1 MDDARVAIVT
11 GGAQGIGEAIAI
23 KLASDGCSVVIADL
37 DSKLGEAAVS
47 RVAQASSL
55 PTQAGSLC
63 HAFHKCDISD
73 ESEVHELFEWVLAT
87 YGRIDVVV
95 NNAGIIRD
103 HMIWK
108 MTSEEFDAVIRVNL
122 RGTWLMCREA
132 AIVMKGQKSGA
143 IINITSR
150 AWLGNLGQTNYS
162 ASKAGIV
169 GLTRSL
175 ALELGPHNVRVNA
188 VAPGLIDTPLAR
200 ALPPEVQQKLINA
213 QPTRSMGQPEDV
225 AEVVAFLASEK
236 CQFMTGQ
243 VLYVDGGKSIGAGI

>member
-1 MDDARVAIVT
+1 MADHARIAIVT
-11 GGAQGIGEAIAI
+11 GGAQGIGEAIAQR
-23 KLASDGCSVVIADL
+23 LASQGCFVIIVDL
-37 DSKLGEAAVS
+37 AAELGDAAVEGIG
-47 RVAQASSL
+47 RDR
-55 PTQAGSLC
+55 TT
-63 HAFHKCDISD
+63 FHRCDISD
-73 ESEVHELFEWVLAT
+73 ADDVRQLFEWVRAT
-87 YGRIDVVV
+87 YGHIDVLV
-95 NNAGIIRD
+95 NNAGVIRD

-108 MTSEEFDAVIRVNL
+108 MTPEEFDLVIRVNL
-122 RGTWLMCREA
+122 RGTWLMCRQA
-132 AIVMKGQKSGA
+132 AMVMKERKTGA
-143 IINITSR
+143 IINISSR

-175 ALELGPHNVRVNA
+175 ALELGPHMVRVNA

-225 AEVVAFLASEK
+225 AEVVAFLASDE
-236 CQFMTGQ
+236 CRFMTGQ

>member
-1 MDDARVAIVT
+1 MKVAIVT

-23 KLASDGCSVVIADL
+23 RLASEGCFVVLADL
-37 DSKLGEAAVS
+37 NPELGEAAAT
-47 RVAQASSL
+47 RIGQDRA
-55 PTQAGSLC
+55 
-63 HAFHKCDISD
+63 AFHRCDISD
-73 ESEVHELFEWVLAT
+73 ETEVRQLFEYVLKT
-87 YGRIDVVV
+87 HGKIDVVV

-108 MTSEEFDAVIRVNL
+108 MTAEEFDTVIRVNL

-132 AIVMKGQKSGA
+132 AIVMKESKTGA

-150 AWLGNLGQTNYS
+150 AWLGNPGQTNYA

-200 ALPPEVQQKLINA
+200 ALPAEVQQKLINA

-225 AEVVAFLASEK
+225 AEVVAFLASDR
-236 CQFMTGQ
+236 CRFMTGQ
-243 VLYVDGGKSIGAGI
+243 VLYVDGGKSIGAGL

>member
-1 MDDARVAIVT
+1 VPDPAKIAIVT
-11 GGAQGIGEAIAI
+11 GGAQGIGFAIAR
-23 KLASDGCSVVIADL
+23 KLAAEGCFVVIVDL
-37 DSKLGEAAVS
+37 DPKLGEAATAKLGDG
-47 RVAQASSL
+47 RAIFYQ
-55 PTQAGSLC
+55 
-63 HAFHKCDISD
+63 CDISD
-73 ESEVHELFEWVLAT
+73 EAQVRQLFEHVVKN
-87 YGRIDVVV
+87 YGRIHIVI

-132 AIVMKGQKSGA
+132 AVAMKQQKSGA
-143 IINITSR
+143 IVNITSR
-150 AWLGNLGQTNYS
+150 AWLGNAGQTNYS

-200 ALPPEVQQKLINA
+200 GLPPDVQEKLINA
-213 QPTRSMGQPEDV
+213 QPTRSMGKPEDV
-225 AEVVAFLASEK
+225 AEAVAFLASDR
-236 CQFMTGQ
+236 CRFMTGQ

>member
-1 MDDARVAIVT
+1 MVAETAKVAIVT
-11 GGAQGIGEAIAI
+11 GGAQGIGEAIAHR
-23 KLASDGCSVVIADL
+23 LAEDGCVVIIVDL
-37 DSKLGEAAVS
+37 NRELGEAAADRVS
-47 RVAQASSL
+47 LERAV
-55 PTQAGSLC
+55 
-63 HAFHKCDISD
+63 FHRCDIAD
-73 ESEVHELFEWVLAT
+73 ETEVHRLFEHLLEI
-87 YGRIDVVV
+87 YGHIDVVV

-103 HMIWK
+103 HIIWK
-108 MTSEEFDAVIRVNL
+108 MTPEEFDAVIRVNL

-132 AIVMKGQKSGA
+132 AIAMKEKKSGA

-150 AWLGNLGQTNYS
+150 AWLGNPGQTNYA

-200 ALPPEVQQKLINA
+200 KLPADVQQKLIDA
-213 QPTRSMGQPEDV
+213 QPTRAMGKPQDV
-225 AEVVAFLASEK
+225 AEAVAFLASDH

-243 VLYVDGGKSIGAGI
+243 VLYVDGGKSIGAGV

>member
-1 MDDARVAIVT
+1 MRA
-11 GGAQGIGEAIAI
+11 
-23 KLASDGCSVVIADL
+23 
-37 DSKLGEAAVS
+37 
-47 RVAQASSL
+47 
-55 PTQAGSLC
+55 
-63 HAFHKCDISD
+63 AFHRCDISD
-73 ESEVHELFEWVLAT
+73 ETEVHQLFEQVLNT
-87 YGRIDVVV
+87 YGRIDILV

-108 MTSEEFDAVIRVNL
+108 MTPEEFDAVIRVNL

-132 AIVMKGQKSGA
+132 AIVMKERKAGA

-150 AWLGNLGQTNYS
+150 AWLGNPGQTNYA

-200 ALPPEVQQKLINA
+200 ALPAEVQQKLINA

-225 AEVVAFLASEK
+225 AEVVAFLASDR

-243 VLYVDGGKSIGAGI
+243 VLYVDGGKSIGAGL

>member
-1 MDDARVAIVT
+1 MPDPAKIAIVT
-11 GGAQGIGEAIAI
+11 GGAQGIGFAIAR
-23 KLASDGCSVVIADL
+23 KLAAEGCFVVIVDL
-37 DSKLGEAAVS
+37 DPKLGEAATAKLGDG
-47 RVAQASSL
+47 RAIFYQ
-55 PTQAGSLC
+55 
-63 HAFHKCDISD
+63 CDISD
-73 ESEVHELFEWVLAT
+73 EAQVRQLFEHVVKN
-87 YGRIDVVV
+87 YGRIHIVI

-132 AIVMKGQKSGA
+132 AVAMKQQKSGA
-143 IINITSR
+143 IVNITSR
-150 AWLGNLGQTNYS
+150 AWLGNAGQTNYS

-200 ALPPEVQQKLINA
+200 GLPPDVQEKLINA
-213 QPTRSMGQPEDV
+213 QPTRSMGKPEDV
-225 AEVVAFLASEK
+225 AEAVAFLASDR
-236 CQFMTGQ
+236 CRFMTGQ

>member
-1 MDDARVAIVT
+1 LADNVKVAIVT

-23 KLASDGCSVVIADL
+23 RLASEGCFVVLADL
-37 DSKLGEAAVS
+37 NPELGEAAAT
-47 RVAQASSL
+47 RIGQDRA
-55 PTQAGSLC
+55 
-63 HAFHKCDISD
+63 AFHRCDISD
-73 ESEVHELFEWVLAT
+73 ETEVRQLFEYVLKT
-87 YGRIDVVV
+87 HGKIDVVV

-108 MTSEEFDAVIRVNL
+108 MTAEEFDTVIRVNL

-132 AIVMKGQKSGA
+132 AIVMKESKTGA

-150 AWLGNLGQTNYS
+150 AWLGNPGQTNYA

-200 ALPPEVQQKLINA
+200 ALPAEVQQKLINA

-225 AEVVAFLASEK
+225 AEVVAFLASDR
-236 CQFMTGQ
+236 CRFMTGQ
-243 VLYVDGGKSIGAGI
+243 VLYVDGGKSIGAGL